1 MRRKLKHVLAEVTP
15 EAKRRTIRPLGTTD
29 RLEIRIDPQLEWWRP
44 LVQWF
49 LCLPHLLYVGVL
61 TVLAFGAAVGV
72 AASVLATGRVPRRLG
87 AFQVMYLR
95 ERARCFS
102 CFWVLRTS
110 VPPYATGLT
119 TTVDPGDD
127 PMVTV
132 SLDVPERL
140 PRTAALTRPLA
151 VLPHLLVLAPI
162 GIVLDV
168 CYPVWMLVAAVN
180 RGWTPGTAAFLVR
193 AEGWVVAAVGY
204 AFLVTDRRPGFGV
217 GRGTAWQVAAT
228 APPATQSRSGG

>member
-1 MRRKLKHVLAEVTP
+1 MATADV
-15 EAKRRTIRPLGTTD
+15 
-29 RLEIRIDPQLEWWRP
+29 LEIRTHPQLEWWRP
-44 LVQWF
+44 LMQWF
-49 LCLPHLLYVGVL
+49 LCLPHLLYLGAL

-72 AASVLATGRVPRRLG
+72 AAAVLATGRVPRRLG

-95 ERARCFS
+95 VRARCFS

-110 VPPYATGLT
+110 VPPYATT
-119 TTVDPGDD
+119 ATATDPGDD
-127 PMVTV
+127 PMVIV

-140 PRTAALTRPLA
+140 PRTAVLTRPLV

-193 AEGWVVAAVGY
+193 VERWVVAALGY
-204 AFLVTDRRPGFGV
+204 ALLVTDQRPVFGS
-217 GRGTAWQVAAT
+217 GRETAWQVAAT
-228 APPATQSRSGG
+228 APPATQFRSGG